1 MARRL
6 LSIVVAAVAPLAP
19 VYAQTAPSADAPETL
34 SEVVVTAQKTPQR
47 ALDVPFTVSAVQAE
61 TLTDYGAHRIQDIA
75 ATVPALQ
82 VDSLYGVPGS
92 YDLTLRG
99 ISTGY
104 QASNTVATYI
114 DDVPLGPSGAFALGG
129 AVGLDLFPY
138 DIDHVE
144 VLEGPQG
151 TLYGASSMGGLV
163 KYVMRTPSLT
173 EDSFQ
178 AGGDLLGVQQSSQ
191 IGWSGRAAANFVL
204 VPDQLSIGIS
214 GAHQY
219 YPGYIDNVATGR
231 KDFNDG
237 TQDGARA
244 VVYWRPSNELS
255 VKVQGLYDGSDFNG
269 LGNETVN
276 SHGAPVYGNYTV
288 SAASPE
294 GLKNT
299 TKLVSGNVDY
309 DLSFAKLTSITSY
322 SDRRSNDSVDA
333 TAAFGPIFGVDAAFV
348 DNLHL
353 EKFTEEARLASPVAD
368 RFHWMVGT
376 FFTNENMFWQE
387 VGLAYAPGTTT
398 QVPGLSPLL
407 DGVIPS
413 RFREWAL
420 FTNETVEL
428 TDAWDFSAGMRYSRN
443 TQMVAEVASGVLEG
457 GTFDLG
463 TAHSEDDSVT
473 YSTSTSYHFSRDEM
487 LYARV
492 ASGYRPGGPNFVAA
506 GIPNSSY
513 GPDNL
518 TNYEVGWKSDLL
530 EQRLLLDVTAY
541 YIDWNKIQLEG
552 STPAGLAYLANG
564 GSATSKGL
572 ELNTSLRVTRELT
585 LGGAVSLTDAKL
597 KDDAPQVS
605 GKAGD
610 PLPLTSRWAA
620 SVTADYKVPLNDRM
634 QAHVGTVWRYT
645 GPRNEQ
651 FPGAEFYERLGS
663 YSTVDATVGVMNSS
677 LSVDLYIRNV
687 TDRLAYTSW
696 QATTGPI
703 VLQPR
708 TVGVSFDLRL

>member
-1 MARRL
+1 
-6 LSIVVAAVAPLAP
+6 
-19 VYAQTAPSADAPETL
+19 
-34 SEVVVTAQKTPQR
+34 
-47 ALDVPFTVSAVQAE
+47 
-61 TLTDYGAHRIQDIA
+61 
-75 ATVPALQ
+75 LQ

-114 DDVPLGPSGAFALGG
+114 DDVPVGTSGTFALGG

-138 DIDHVE
+138 DLDHVE

-151 TLYGASSMGGLV
+151 TLYGASSMGGLL
-163 KYVMRTPSLT
+163 KYVTRTPSLT
-173 EDSFQ
+173 EDSYQ
-178 AGGDLLGVQQSSQ
+178 VGGDLLGVQHSSQ
-191 IGWSGRAAANFVL
+191 TGWSGRAAANFVV
-204 VPDQLSIGIS
+204 VPDQLAISLS

-219 YPGYIDNVATGR
+219 YPGYIDNVATHR

-244 VVYWRPSNELS
+244 VVYWRPNDELS
-255 VKVQGLYDGSDFNG
+255 VKVQGLYDRSDFNG
-269 LGNETVN
+269 LGAETVD

-299 TKLVSGNVDY
+299 TKLVSANMDY
-309 DLSFAKLTSITSY
+309 DFSFAKLTSITSY
-322 SDRRSNDSVDA
+322 SDRTSYDGVDA
-333 TAAFGPIFGVDAAFV
+333 TATFEPIFGVDAAFV
-348 DNLHL
+348 DNVHI
-353 EKFTEEARLASPVAD
+353 EKFTEEVRLASPDSD

-376 FFTNENMFWQE
+376 FFTNENTYWQE

-398 QVPGLSPLL
+398 LVPALSPLL

-420 FTNETVEL
+420 FTNETFKL
-428 TDAWDFSAGMRYSRN
+428 TDAWDISAGLRYSRN
-443 TQMVAEVASGVLEG
+443 TQTVSEVASGVLEG
-457 GTFDLG
+457 GVVDLG
-463 TAHSEDDSVT
+463 TVHSDDDSVT

-487 LYARV
+487 LYARI
-492 ASGYRPGGPNFVAA
+492 ASGYRPGGPNFISTGV
-506 GIPNSSY
+506 PSPTY
-513 GPDNL
+513 GPDKL

-530 EQRLLLDVTAY
+530 DRRLLLNLTAFF
-541 YIDWNKIQLEG
+541 IEWSKIQLEG
-552 STPAGLAYLANG
+552 GTPAGLAYLANG

-572 ELNTSLRVTRELT
+572 ELNTSFQVTRELT
-585 LGGAVSLTDAKL
+585 LGGAVSYTDARL

-605 GKAGD
+605 GVAGD
-610 PLPLTSRWAA
+610 PLPLTARWA
-620 SVTADYKVPLNDRM
+620 SSITGDYKVLLNEQL
-634 QAHVGTVWRYT
+634 QAHVGAVWRYT

-651 FPGAEFYERLGS
+651 FPDAAFYERLGS
-663 YSTVDATVGVMNSS
+663 YSTANATAGIINSRV
-677 LSVDLYIRNV
+677 SVDLFVRNL
-687 TDRLAYTSW
+687 TDHRAYTSW
-696 QATTGPI
+696 QATTGPV

-708 TVGVSFDLRL
+708 TVGVSFDFKL